1 MSGRYFFFVSVFTTR
16 AIYMADFPAREK
28 VQFVRVSFRNW
39 SFGIAHCSW
48 FVLIIEN
55 GYQI

>member
-28 VQFVRVSFRNW
+28 SSVRPRQFQKLIVWDRALQLVRT
-39 SFGIAHCSW
+39 
-48 FVLIIEN
+48 
-55 GYQI
+55 YY